1 MERRFACLSTVAF
14 SVSFSRLISSKVFSP
29 EPRPAGMLLIDVT
42 LAVVCPRD
50 RGRRDEDGEG
60 ENECLEHDPG
70 LEHAGDDR
78 DAVCFECG
86 EGCEEGEVHRL
97 DGVLVAGWYTGIL
110 ESLVYLHSSCASSM

>member
-1 MERRFACLSTVAF
+1 MVSHMERRFACLSTVAL

-60 ENECLEHDPG
+60 GPTVSRASTN
-70 LEHAGDDR
+70 
-78 DAVCFECG
+78 
-86 EGCEEGEVHRL
+86 
-97 DGVLVAGWYTGIL
+97 
-110 ESLVYLHSSCASSM
+110 SS